1 MALMITLYLQA
12 ALNLSLLAWLVWERH
27 QRRMAERRLVQLRR
41 RTGTP
46 TERETEL
53 VLELDALGRRNV
65 TLNARLAMV
74 EAERDRAV
82 ESEQAMRASLHD
94 RVQARREEREASC
107 SASRPTSMRSS

>member
-1 MALMITLYLQA
+1 MIYLQA
-12 ALNLSLLAWLVWERH
+12 ALNLALFALVVYERY
-27 QRRMAERRLVQLRR
+27 QRRTTERRLVQLRR

-46 TERETEL
+46 SARETEL

-82 ESEQAMRASLHD
+82 ESEQAMRASLHN
-94 RVQARREEREASC
+94 RVQARREEREA
-107 SASRPTSMRSS
+107 M

>member
-1 MALMITLYLQA
+1 MELALILMLIPLF
-12 ALNLSLLAWLVWERH
+12 AWGATERWWRKELERARPLVSSRVPS
-27 QRRMAERRLVQLRR
+27 A
-41 RTGTP
+41 
-46 TERETEL
+46 RETEL

-94 RVQARREEREASC
+94 RVQARREERDAS
-107 SASRPTSMRSS
+107 

>member
-1 MALMITLYLQA
+1 MIYLQA
-12 ALNLSLLAWLVWERH
+12 ALNLALFALVVYERY
-27 QRRMAERRLVQLRR
+27 QRRTTERRLVQLRR

-46 TERETEL
+46 SARETEL

-82 ESEQAMRASLHD
+82 ESEQSMRASLHN
-94 RVQARREEREASC
+94 RVQARREEREA
-107 SASRPTSMRSS
+107 M